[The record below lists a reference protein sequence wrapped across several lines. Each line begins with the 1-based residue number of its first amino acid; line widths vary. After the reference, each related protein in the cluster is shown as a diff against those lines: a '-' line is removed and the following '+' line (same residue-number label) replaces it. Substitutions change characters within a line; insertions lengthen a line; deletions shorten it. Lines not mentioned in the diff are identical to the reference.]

1 MATLFTNNSVILRAD
16 LSIISITVMKKKQF
30 YEKPSMKVFELKQQP
45 QLLVGSGLSD
55 PDDYGNG
62 NDPFNP

>member
-1 MATLFTNNSVILRAD
+1 MTI
-16 LSIISITVMKKKQF
+16 KKSQ

-45 QLLVGSGLSD
+45 QLLVGSGLGD

-62 NDPFNP
+62 NDPFNT

>member
-1 MATLFTNNSVILRAD
+1 MTT
-16 LSIISITVMKKKQF
+16 KKRQ
-30 YEKPSMKVFELKQQP
+30 YEKPSMKVFMLKQQP
-45 QLLVGSGLSD
+45 QLLVGSGLGD